1 MLPYL
6 RALPIHSLLYII
18 IVNVICG
25 VPEAPRIDDLVDL
38 FTVEALDRVLD
49 GLVPDLIRI
58 LRHGTANPPIP
69 TVAVRRLSG
78 NHTYE
83 QHLMP

>member
-1 MLPYL
+1 MPYL
-6 RALPIHSLLYII
+6 RALLIHSLLYII
-18 IVNVICG
+18 IVNVICV

-58 LRHGTANPPIP
+58 LRHGTANHPI
-69 TVAVRRLSG
+69 TNVLLLRLAG
-78 NHTYE
+78 IHTYE